1 MKRFCAMCGK
11 EFEATSAAVRYCDE
25 CKVEVK
31 KNWQEKQKQYAKNR
45 AAKLGLV
52 NITVYKDER
61 DMLKT
66 LASKENTT
74 VAEVIKKLVANIE
87 TELTI
92 DEPKDEPKDEPIE
105 TTPKKATKKATKK
118 EKA

>member
-11 EFEATSAAVRYCDE
+11 EFEATSAAVRYCDD

-52 NITVYKDER
+52 NITVYKDSR
-61 DMLKT
+61 DAIKAMAINGKT
-66 LASKENTT
+66 VADVVKELLAGKQEVKENKQ
-74 VAEVIKKLVANIE
+74 EVKVDKKSE
-87 TELTI
+87 
-92 DEPKDEPKDEPIE
+92 
-105 TTPKKATKKATKK
+105 TKKAKK
-118 EKA
+118 

>member
-11 EFEATSAAVRYCDE
+11 EFEATSAAVRYCDD

-52 NITVYKDER
+52 NITVYKDSR
-61 DMLKT
+61 DAIKAMAIDGK
-66 LASKENTT
+66 T
-74 VAEVIKKLVANIE
+74 VADVIK
-87 TELTI
+87 ELLENKQEVKA
-92 DEPKDEPKDEPIE
+92 DKAE
-105 TTPKKATKKATKK
+105 KKADTKKAKK
-118 EKA
+118 

>member
-11 EFEATSAAVRYCDE
+11 EFEATSAAVRYCDD

-52 NITVYKDER
+52 NITVYKDSR
-61 DMLKT
+61 DAIKAMAIDGKT
-66 LASKENTT
+66 VADVVKELLEGKQEVKENKQDKQ
-74 VAEVIKKLVANIE
+74 EN
-87 TELTI
+87 
-92 DEPKDEPKDEPIE
+92 KD
-105 TTPKKATKKATKK
+105 KKADTKKAKK
-118 EKA
+118 

>member
-1 MKRFCAMCGK
+1 MKRFCAKCGK
-11 EFEATSAAVRYCDE
+11 EFEAESAAVRYCPD
-25 CKVEVK
+25 CKAEVK
-31 KNWQEKQKQYAKNR
+31 KEWQEKQKQYAKNR

-74 VAEVIKKLVANIE
+74 VAEIVKKLVANIE
-87 TELTI
+87 TEST
-92 DEPKDEPKDEPIE
+92 KDEPIDEPIE
-105 TTPKKATKKATKK
+105 TTPKKTTKKATKK

>member
-11 EFEATSAAVRYCDE
+11 EFEATSAAVRYCDD

-52 NITVYKDER
+52 NITVYKDSRDAIKAMAIDGKTVADVVKELLER
-61 DMLKT
+61 NQEV
-66 LASKENTT
+66 KENKADK
-74 VAEVIKKLVANIE
+74 AE
-87 TELTI
+87 
-92 DEPKDEPKDEPIE
+92 
-105 TTPKKATKKATKK
+105 KKADTKKAKK
-118 EKA
+118 

>member
-11 EFEATSAAVRYCDE
+11 EFEATSAAVRYCDD

-52 NITVYKDER
+52 NITVYKDSR
-61 DMLKT
+61 DAIKAMAINGKT
-66 LASKENTT
+66 VADVVKELLAGKQEGKENKQ
-74 VAEVIKKLVANIE
+74 EVK
-87 TELTI
+87 TE
-92 DEPKDEPKDEPIE
+92 
-105 TTPKKATKKATKK
+105 KKADAKKAKK
-118 EKA
+118 

>member
-11 EFEATSAAVRYCDE
+11 EFEATSAAVRYCDD

-52 NITVYKDER
+52 NITVYKDSR
-61 DMLKT
+61 DAIKAMAIDGK
-66 LASKENTT
+66 T
-74 VAEVIKKLVANIE
+74 VADVVKELLAGKQEVKAEKAEKKADIKKA
-87 TELTI
+87 
-92 DEPKDEPKDEPIE
+92 
-105 TTPKKATKKATKK
+105 KK
-118 EKA
+118 

>member
-11 EFEATSAAVRYCDE
+11 EFEATSAAVRYCDD

-52 NITVYKDER
+52 NITVYKDSR
-61 DMLKT
+61 DAIKAMAIDGKT
-66 LASKENTT
+66 VADVVKELLEGKQEVKENKE
-74 VAEVIKKLVANIE
+74 VKAEKKADIKKA
-87 TELTI
+87 
-92 DEPKDEPKDEPIE
+92 
-105 TTPKKATKKATKK
+105 KK
-118 EKA
+118 

>member
-11 EFEATSAAVRYCDE
+11 EFEATSAAVRYCDD

-52 NITVYKDER
+52 NITVYKDSR
-61 DMLKT
+61 DAIKAMAINGKT
-66 LASKENTT
+66 VADVVKELLAGKQEVKENKQ
-74 VAEVIKKLVANIE
+74 EVKVDKKSE
-87 TELTI
+87 
-92 DEPKDEPKDEPIE
+92 
-105 TTPKKATKKATKK
+105 TKKAKT
-118 EKA
+118 

>member
-11 EFEATSAAVRYCDE
+11 EFEATSAAVRYCDD

-52 NITVYKDER
+52 NITVYKDSR
-61 DMLKT
+61 DAIKAMAIEGK
-66 LASKENTT
+66 T
-74 VAEVIKKLVANIE
+74 VADVVKELLAGKQEVKAEKAE
-87 TELTI
+87 
-92 DEPKDEPKDEPIE
+92 
-105 TTPKKATKKATKK
+105 KKADTKKAKK
-118 EKA
+118 

>member
-1 MKRFCAMCGK
+1 MKRFCAKCGK
-11 EFEATSAAVRYCDE
+11 EFEAESAAVRYCPD
-25 CKVEVK
+25 CKAEVK
-31 KNWQEKQKQYAKNR
+31 KEWQEKQKQYAKNR

-61 DMLKT
+61 DILKT

-74 VAEVIKKLVANIE
+74 VAEIIKRLVANI
-87 TELTI
+87 TESTI
-92 DEPKDEPKDEPIE
+92 NEPIDEPKDEPIE

>member
-11 EFEATSAAVRYCDE
+11 EFEATSAAVRYCDD

-52 NITVYKDER
+52 NITVYKDSR
-61 DMLKT
+61 DAIKAMAINGK
-66 LASKENTT
+66 T
-74 VAEVIKKLVANIE
+74 VADVVKELLEGKQEVKADKAE
-87 TELTI
+87 
-92 DEPKDEPKDEPIE
+92 
-105 TTPKKATKKATKK
+105 KKADTKKAKK
-118 EKA
+118 

>member
-11 EFEATSAAVRYCDE
+11 EFEATSAAVRYCDD

-52 NITVYKDER
+52 NITVYKDSR
-61 DMLKT
+61 DAIKAMAIDGK
-66 LASKENTT
+66 T
-74 VAEVIKKLVANIE
+74 VADVVKELLAGKQEVKADKAEKKADIKKA
-87 TELTI
+87 
-92 DEPKDEPKDEPIE
+92 
-105 TTPKKATKKATKK
+105 KK
-118 EKA
+118 

>member
-11 EFEATSAAVRYCDE
+11 EFEATSAAVRYCDD

-52 NITVYKDER
+52 NITVYKDSR
-61 DMLKT
+61 DAIKAMAINGK
-66 LASKENTT
+66 T
-74 VAEVIKKLVANIE
+74 VADVVKELLAGKQEVKADKAEKKADIKKA
-87 TELTI
+87 
-92 DEPKDEPKDEPIE
+92 
-105 TTPKKATKKATKK
+105 KK
-118 EKA
+118 

>member
-11 EFEATSAAVRYCDE
+11 EFEATSAAVRYCDD

-52 NITVYKDER
+52 NITVYKDSR
-61 DMLKT
+61 DAIKAMAIDGK
-66 LASKENTT
+66 T
-74 VAEVIKKLVANIE
+74 VADVIKELLAGKQEVKE
-87 TELTI
+87 TKQEVKA
-92 DEPKDEPKDEPIE
+92 E
-105 TTPKKATKKATKK
+105 KKADTKKAKK
-118 EKA
+118 

>member
-11 EFEATSAAVRYCDE
+11 EFQATSAAVRYCDD

-52 NITVYKDER
+52 NITVYKDSR
-61 DMLKT
+61 DAIKAMAIDGK
-66 LASKENTT
+66 T
-74 VAEVIKKLVANIE
+74 VADVVKELLEGKQEVKADKQEVKAE
-87 TELTI
+87 
-92 DEPKDEPKDEPIE
+92 
-105 TTPKKATKKATKK
+105 KKAKK
-118 EKA
+118 